1 MRHVVLVLA
10 STVQIAVL
18 ACGDWPAQPV
28 AEQPAPVADTEAS
41 VTAQTEANLWGSAS
55 RKLDWIDDDYPAALQ
70 RAKAEGKPIVVDMW
84 APWCH
89 TCLSMQ
95 QTVLLD
101 PSVTMRAEQFVWLA
115 VDTDREI
122 NAAIVGALPMSVWPT
137 FFVLDTDG
145 SVLTSFGGAA
155 SPAQFGAFLDAG
167 LLATSGADHPAAKA
181 ATAAATAVI
190 ARDWTNAETAY
201 RAAIAAVGPTHERVP
216 GLLVD
221 LIIAVRAQG
230 RWDACVTLAEE
241 RLDDVA
247 ASRTASTTD
256 FAYYAHACCDQLD
269 GDAMERTRA
278 LRSRLAA
285 TLEMVVDDDD
295 APLSTDDR
303 SDALANLRA
312 LHQGLGNETRARE
325 LAIRQAELLERAW
338 NEASEPRHKLTY
350 AWPRAEVGVFLERGA
365 ALIPE
370 YRALVEALPGEYEPP
385 YRLAWI
391 ALKSGELEEA
401 KAMGTVAAELAY
413 GPQKARVLGLL
424 GDIAKAAGDVGAERA
439 ARAAALEV
447 LRGLPETMG
456 GEKRITAAEKALAAV
471 AG

>member
-1 MRHVVLVLA
+1 MRRVFLVLA
-10 STVQIAVL
+10 STLPIVVL
-18 ACGDWPAQPV
+18 GCGDWPAQPV
-28 AEQPAPVADTEAS
+28 AKQPAPVANPRT
-41 VTAQTEANLWGSAS
+41 
-55 RKLDWIDDDYPAALQ
+55 LDWIHDDYPAALQ
-70 RAKAEGKPIVVDMW
+70 RAKAGGKPILVDMW

-101 PSVTMRAEQFVWLA
+101 PSVTTRAEQFVWLA

-145 SVLTSFGGAA
+145 NVLTSFAGAA
-155 SPAQFGAFLDAG
+155 SPAQFSAFLDG
-167 LLATSGADHPAAKA
+167 GTLAARGSDDAASKAAKA
-181 ATAAATAVI
+181 AAAAVI
-190 ARDWTNAETAY
+190 ARDWAAAETEY
-201 RAAIAAVGPTHERVP
+201 RAAIAAAGPNHERVP

-221 LIIAVRAQG
+221 LIAAVFAQE
-230 RWDACVTLAEE
+230 RWDACVALAED
-241 RLDDVA
+241 RLNDVA
-247 ASRTASTTD
+247 ASRAASTTD
-256 FAYYAHACCDQLD
+256 FAYYAQACSAQLE
-269 GDAMERTRA
+269 GERTRA

-285 TLEMVVDDDD
+285 TLEALVNDDD

-303 SDALANLRA
+303 SDALANLRQ
-312 LHQGLGNETRARE
+312 LHRGLGNETRARE
-325 LAIRQAELLERAW
+325 LAIRQAALLERAW
-338 NEASEPRHKLTY
+338 NEAREPRQRLTY

-365 ALIPE
+365 SLMPE
-370 YRALVEALPGEYEPP
+370 YRALVEALPGEYEAP

-391 ALKSGELEEA
+391 AMKSGELEEA

-424 GDIAKAAGDVGAERA
+424 GDIAKAAGDVRAERA
-439 ARAAALEV
+439 ARAVALEV